1 MSSSWVLASSFASVS
16 SIDFLSLSLFFFFFF
31 FFLIVIFIY
40 YIFLLFFF
48 FYFQVKRNAIHF
60 AGVALLF
67 FSFFFCIFLH
77 LVLFSSFN
85 PPRAGVV
92 VPGRFVSRVSR
103 LRSRPRDQSRTP
115 NRLKGEKGGE
125 RRKIK

>member
-16 SIDFLSLSLFFFFFF
+16 SIDFLSLSFFFEESVFFI
-31 FFLIVIFIY
+31 LFI
-40 YIFLLFFF
+40 
-48 FYFQVKRNAIHF
+48 FYFSSSSISKLNATLF
-60 AGVALLF
+60 TLLAWLF
-67 FSFFFCIFLH
+67 FSFLFFCIFLH

-115 NRLKGEKGGE
+115 NRLKG
-125 RRKIK
+125 